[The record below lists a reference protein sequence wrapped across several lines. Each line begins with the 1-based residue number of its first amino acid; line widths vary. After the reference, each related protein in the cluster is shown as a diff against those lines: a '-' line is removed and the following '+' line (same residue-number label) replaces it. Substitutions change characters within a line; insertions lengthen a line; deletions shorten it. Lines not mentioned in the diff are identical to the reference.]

1 MTKNLPLIP
10 TNEDRIRAAVLR
22 ARRHVDRQALMSA
35 GATFVP
41 IPGVDMLVDVS
52 VMIKMVDHINWEF
65 GLTPEQ
71 IDRLPSQRRILAYQ
85 AISWAGTVLAGKVI
99 TAQLAISVLKSVG
112 IKLGSKQAA
121 KWVPVVGQISA
132 AALGFTAL
140 RYLGREHIK
149 DCEKIAREVILRLS
163 AEESHLSSD

>member
-1 MTKNLPLIP
+1 MSDILPTIP
-10 TNEDRIRAAVLR
+10 TDEDRIQAAIWRAK
-22 ARRHVDRQALMSA
+22 RHVDRQALMSA

-52 VMIKMVDHINWEF
+52 VMIKMIDHINREF

-71 IDRLPSQRRILAYQ
+71 IDRLPSQNKIIAYQ

-99 TAQLAISVLKSVG
+99 TAQVAISVLKSIG

-121 KWVPVVGQISA
+121 RWVPIVGQVSA
-132 AALGFTAL
+132 AALGYTAL

-163 AEESHLSSD
+163 LAQRDKSSD

>member
-1 MTKNLPLIP
+1 MNSSLPLIP
-10 TNEDRIRAAVLR
+10 TDEDKIRAAAWR

-52 VMIKMVDHINWEF
+52 VMIKMIDRINQEF

-71 IDRLPSQRRILAYQ
+71 IERLPSQKRILAYQ

-99 TAQLAISVLKSVG
+99 SVQLAISVLKTVG

-121 KWVPVVGQISA
+121 RWVPIVGQVSA

-149 DCEKIAREVILRLS
+149 DCEKIAREVILRLNVS
-163 AEESHLSSD
+163 NTPRHQ

>member
-1 MTKNLPLIP
+1 MSDILPTIP
-10 TNEDRIRAAVLR
+10 NDEDKIQAAIWRAK
-22 ARRHVDRQALMSA
+22 RHVDRQALMSA

-52 VMIKMVDHINWEF
+52 VMIKMIDHINREF

-71 IDRLPSQRRILAYQ
+71 IDRLPSLKKIIAYQ

-99 TAQLAISVLKSVG
+99 TAQVAISVLKSIG

-121 KWVPVVGQISA
+121 RWVPIVGQVSA
-132 AALGFTAL
+132 AALGYTAL

-163 AEESHLSSD
+163 LAQREKSSD

>member
-1 MTKNLPLIP
+1 MNVPLPVIP
-10 TNEDRIRAAVLR
+10 TDEDKIRAAVWR
-22 ARRHVDRQALMSA
+22 AKRHVDRQALMSA

-52 VMIKMVDHINWEF
+52 VMIKMIDRINQEF

-71 IDRLPSQRRILAYQ
+71 IERLPSQKRILAYQ

-99 TAQLAISVLKSVG
+99 TAQLAISVLKTVG

-121 KWVPVVGQISA
+121 RWVPIVGQVSA

-149 DCEKIAREVILRLS
+149 DCEKIAREVILRLNVS
-163 AEESHLSSD
+163 NTPRHQ